1 MQTENNKTEVKNE
14 YLIATF
20 GDAMLERGFTS
31 IPNTL
36 IYYRKRLGLTA
47 SEFEFIIAIIS
58 LSWKKEK
65 EIRDKEINPAG
76 VRYTRQRQ
84 SLYAKGYLTFSS
96 RNVYRGGRF
105 AGTGTVYNLSGLKK
119 AIEMFVEED
128 RAIRNMDAHVEQKY
142 DEPSLFGDDI
152 NTEPLQ
158 PHKLIKE
165 EKEKPEEEKT
175 PEEKEEDKKKNEF
188 LEKYNELH
196 EELVGCKIRY
206 EHHTIYT
213 KFLIDIFKN
222 RVHDNFDEALSIVK
236 FNFLKLPLNKRY
248 SLKLQ
253 DLLRMALCQKN
264 ESNNNNTNKG
274 NQKSEE
280 DKKYTIPSGIEK
292 LEFLLKE
299 IERGGS
305 IDEAYS
311 KIANCG

>member
-1 MQTENNKTEVKNE
+1 MQTDNNKTEVKNE

-47 SEFEFIIAIIS
+47 SEFEFIIAVMS
-58 LSWKKEK
+58 LNWKENKT
-65 EIRDKEINPAG
+65 IRDKDINPSG
-76 VRYTRQRQ
+76 KYYTKQRQ
-84 SLYAKGYLTFSS
+84 SLLAKGYLTFST
-96 RNVYRGGRF
+96 RNIYKENRF
-105 AGTGTVYNLSGLKK
+105 CGTGTIYNLSGLKK
-119 AIEMFVEED
+119 AIEMLIEED
-128 RAIRNMDAHVEQKY
+128 RAIRNMDAPVEQKY
-142 DEPSLFGDDI
+142 DEPSLFGEDI
-152 NTEPLQ
+152 NKEPLQ
-158 PHKLIKE
+158 PRKLIK
-165 EKEKPEEEKT
+165 KEKTEEEKKE
-175 PEEKEEDKKKNEF
+175 EEKQKEF
-188 LEKYNELH
+188 LVKYNEVHKEALGF
-196 EELVGCKIRY
+196 EINFKTRTTYKKYIV
-206 EHHTIYT
+206 EHY
-213 KFLIDIFKN
+213 KN
-222 RVHDNFDEALSIVK
+222 RITENIDEALK
-236 FNFLKLPLNKRY
+236 TAKDNYLKLPVNKRD

-253 DLLRMALCQKN
+253 DMVKMALCQKN